1 MEEKMDLSS
10 MIVKESEEQRKP
22 IDLST
27 VMPVTLAE
35 MVTVRFLTETKK
47 TLDEMAKKYNV
58 SVSEIVRQLTVQGL
72 DLVKNSSKK

>member
-1 MEEKMDLSS
+1 MKEKMDLSS

-27 VMPVTLAE
+27 VMPVTLEE

-47 TLDEMAKKYNV
+47 SLDEMAKKYKV

-72 DLVKNSSKK
+72 ELVKNSSKK